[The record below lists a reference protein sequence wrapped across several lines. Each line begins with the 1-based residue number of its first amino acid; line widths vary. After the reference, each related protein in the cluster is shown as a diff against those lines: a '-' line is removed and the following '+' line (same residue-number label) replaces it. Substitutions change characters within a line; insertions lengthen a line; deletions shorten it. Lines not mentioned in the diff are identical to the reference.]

1 MQQKYGCGATID
13 WECQKCGHQ
22 AMLALAGVHE
32 SENGCICVY
41 SDDDEYVCPNCGPES
56 PLEGTTVHM
65 Y

>member
-22 AMLALAGVHE
+22 AMLASAGVHE

-56 PLEGTTVHM
+56 PLEGTTAHM